1 MRQKG
6 IGVPRVAS
14 AYESAVSRAVIMSDT
29 RNKAPKTPKTGA
41 ALDDP
46 KLVRH
51 ERLTLFL
58 FLEGAVA
65 NVAGMFLLS
74 EFLSQGKADQK
85 TLIIAGT
92 LFGLLAV
99 GIVATYLM
107 RRRSDA

>member
-1 MRQKG
+1 
-6 IGVPRVAS
+6 
-14 AYESAVSRAVIMSDT
+14 MSDT

-46 KLVRH
+46 KQVRQ

-65 NVAGMFLLS
+65 IVAGMVLLS
-74 EFLSQGKADQK
+74 EFLSQGKADRT
-85 TLIIAGT
+85 TLIIAGS

-99 GIVATYLM
+99 GIVVTILL
-107 RRRSDA
+107 RRRNA